1 MRMIRL
7 RFRWFASD
15 LRDGFRRRMSSM
27 RAKFIWSVLMM
38 AGAMSSWALRRVIT
52 VKTIPPSEAE
62 WTIPE
67 R

>member
-7 RFRWFASD
+7 RFRWFASY
-15 LRDGFRRRMSSM
+15 LRDEYRRRKCGV
-27 RAKFIWSVLMM
+27 RVRFIWTVLMI
-38 AGAMSSWALRRVIT
+38 ANAMSSWAMRRVIT